1 MVFVKLIKKDRYPRR
16 LAVML
21 LGILIMGVGVGLFK
35 VSLMGNDPS
44 TALAIAVGG
53 QVGIDFSICVIILN
67 CLYFVV
73 DSRAL
78 RWEWARW

>member
-21 LGILIMGVGVGLFK
+21 LGILIMGVGIGLFK

-44 TALAIAVGG
+44 TALGIAVGD
-53 QVGIDFSICVIILN
+53 QVGIDFSI
-67 CLYFVV
+67 
-73 DSRAL
+73 
-78 RWEWARW
+78 